1 MAIEWYDLVGLAG
14 VALILF
20 AYFLLQVG
28 RIDPLG
34 LAYSVANL
42 IGAALITM
50 SLIYEFNF
58 SAFLI
63 EVCWMVIS
71 LVGVRRY
78 FQQRRDRNAEG
89 RMTR

>member
-1 MAIEWYDLVGLAG
+1 MAIEWYDVVGLTG
-14 VALILF
+14 VVFILL

-34 LAYSVANL
+34 LVYSVANL
-42 IGAALITM
+42 IGAGLITM

-71 LVGVRRY
+71 LVGIRRY
-78 FQQRRDRNAEG
+78 FQQRRDRNAES
-89 RMTR
+89 RMTQ